1 MANYIL
7 QKLSYQID
15 PYVIAKFLKNQYQT
29 YNTNIPCQID
39 GNHTL
44 KHQLNVG
51 HLGFQNGHHI
61 YRFIY
66 ITNGC
71 VDPSCV
77 CLHTKTCLYVVVWKL
92 RN

>member
-1 MANYIL
+1 MLAIL
-7 QKLSYQID
+7 DFKMDITYTGSY
-15 PYVIAKFLKNQYQT
+15 
-29 YNTNIPCQID
+29 
-39 GNHTL
+39 
-44 KHQLNVG
+44 
-51 HLGFQNGHHI
+51 
-61 YRFIY
+61 Y